1 MTENQIELLLGLLGR
16 VGPMDDTLQARLKEC
31 LRRNERPEDAH
42 LADLL
47 EALQQ
52 LDKQIRQAYVVH
64 TPSEFRVLVGHHDTH
79 RMPGSLAI
87 AVGDV
92 VRLVGHT
99 TERWIPVR
107 VTAVPKTPREYYQGV
122 IEAQLVPNS
131 KFQAGNGVRF
141 GEDQVM
147 AN

>member
-16 VGPMDDTLQARLKEC
+16 IEPMDDAVQARLKEC
-31 LRRNERPEDAH
+31 LRRKERPEDTH
-42 LADLL
+42 LAGLL
-47 EALQQ
+47 DAVQV
-52 LDKQIRQAYVVH
+52 LDRQIRQAYVVH

-79 RMPGSLAI
+79 RMPGALRIAI
-87 AVGDV
+87 GDV

-107 VTAVPKTPREYYQGV
+107 VTALPATPRDYYQGV

>member
-1 MTENQIELLLGLLGR
+1 MTENQIGLLLGLLGR
-16 VGPMDDTLQARLKEC
+16 VEPLDDA
-31 LRRNERPEDAH
+31 
-42 LADLL
+42 
-47 EALQQ
+47 
-52 LDKQIRQAYVVH
+52 
-64 TPSEFRVLVGHHDTH
+64 
-79 RMPGSLAI
+79 
-87 AVGDV
+87 

-107 VTAVPKTPREYYQGV
+107 VTAVPETPRDYYQGV